1 MEKGSSARGLD
12 VVTGVMLGVISV
24 TTALGA
30 WQAAAWTLS
39 SEQYLSA
46 SADARAV
53 SVNQAVLAD
62 YNRRLDLESMGNARR
77 YSELAALSEPAQAFA
92 FEFKVEAELG
102 AATPSLADAW
112 REWAAAGFP
121 ESQNPFDDP
130 LYRADLVNRPDSY
143 SYASTV
149 MAGASEARRAQASV
163 LAQAAL
169 IQALA
174 LFLFG
179 IAGVNRQ
186 QSVRTWIIVFG
197 VVAFLAGVALAAT
210 AY

>member
-1 MEKGSSARGLD
+1 MENDSSSRGLD
-12 VVTGVMLGVISV
+12 IVTGVMLGVISV

-30 WQAAAWTLS
+30 WQAAVWTLS
-39 SEQYLSA
+39 SEQYLSD

-77 YSELAALSEPAQAFA
+77 YRELAALSEPTQALA

-102 AATPSLADAW
+102 VATPSLADAW
-112 REWAAAGFP
+112 REWATAGF
-121 ESQNPFDDP
+121 SADQNPVDDA
-130 LYRADLVNRPDSY
+130 LYRAELVKRPDSY
-143 SYASTV
+143 GYASTV
-149 MAGASEARRAQASV
+149 MATASEARRAQSSV

-186 QSVRTWIIVFG
+186 QSVRMWVIIFG
-197 VVAFLAGVALAAT
+197 IVAFVAGVALAAT
-210 AY
+210 AS

>member
-1 MEKGSSARGLD
+1 MENGSSSRGLD
-12 VVTGVMLGVISV
+12 VATGVMLGVISV

-30 WQAAAWTLS
+30 WQAAVWTLDA
-39 SEQYLSA
+39 EQYLSD
-46 SADARAV
+46 SADARSV

-62 YNRRLDLESMGNARR
+62 YNRRLDLESTVDARR
-77 YSELAALSEPAQAFA
+77 FRELANLSEPAEALIL
-92 FEFKVEAELG
+92 EFKVQAEIGL
-102 AATPSLADAW
+102 ATPSLAEAW
-112 REWAAAGFP
+112 GAWAEAGF
-121 ESQNPFDDP
+121 SDAQNPVDDP
-130 LYRADLVNRPDSY
+130 LYLAELVKRPDSY
-143 SYASTV
+143 AYASTV
-149 MAGASEARRAQASV
+149 MAGASELRRAQSGV

-186 QSVRTWIIVFG
+186 QSVRSWVIVFG
-197 VVAFLAGVALAAT
+197 TVAFLAGVALAAT